1 LAIFLVFIDASE
13 NLVMMDDVAMPSNPL
28 VTLLEQ
34 EEFEEVPF
42 DVNVF
47 QWLCEEEQSK
57 QVMRT

>member
-1 LAIFLVFIDASE
+1 
-13 NLVMMDDVAMPSNPL
+13 MMDDVAMPSNPL